1 MNQLKSLRTRIRD
14 GEVTIHAMIRLPS
27 PAIAEMIA
35 LCGVDYMT
43 IDNEHFAFDD
53 EAIQNVIR
61 ASNLHGVPCMVRPA
75 NLDPEHIARLMDMG
89 AIGILAP
96 QVASY
101 EEAMQVVRAVKYA
114 PEGKRGFCP
123 ISRAAS
129 YGVGIEPA
137 VYAEKRN
144 AETIIGLM
152 IESKE
157 GIEDLDRILTIDE
170 IDMFAVGPSD
180 VSNSYGYPGQIDHPV
195 VREAIEKARGKIL
208 KAGKSLCGQTGT
220 LEKAQL
226 EYEEGS
232 RGLLV
237 GSDVQILTAGFQK
250 IVGEI
255 KHYVET
261 QK

>member
-1 MNQLKSLRTRIRD
+1 MNQLKSLRSRIRD

-27 PAIAEMIA
+27 PEIAEMIA
-35 LCGVDYMT
+35 LSGVDYMT

-61 ASNLHGVPCMVRPA
+61 AANLHGVPCMVRPTS
-75 NLDPEHIARLMDMG
+75 LDPEYIARLMDMG
-89 AIGILAP
+89 AIGVLAP
-96 QVASY
+96 QVDSY
-101 EEAMQVVRAVKYA
+101 EEAMRVVRAVKYA
-114 PEGKRGFCP
+114 PVGKRGFCP

-129 YGVGIEPA
+129 YGVGIDPVA
-137 VYAEKRN
+137 YAKERN
-144 AETIIGLM
+144 EETIVGLM
-152 IESKE
+152 IESRE

-195 VREAIEKARGKIL
+195 VREAITTARNKII
-208 KAGKSLCGQTGT
+208 KAGKSLCGQSGT
-220 LEKAQL
+220 LEKARR

-237 GSDVQILTAGFQK
+237 GSDVQILTAGFHS
-250 IVGEI
+250 IVSEI
-255 KHYVET
+255 RNLEVT
-261 QK
+261 